1 MGEMFKMMA
10 GVDLVHVPYRASYF
24 PDLLGGQVQV
34 VFSPLT
40 SVIEYIRDGRLRG
53 LAVTTATRWT
63 PLPDIPAM
71 DEFVPGYDASG
82 WNGIGAPKKHIHCD
96 HRKAQQ
102 RDQRHHHRTQY
113 EGAPFRL
120 RR

>member
-40 SVIEYIRDGRLRG
+40 SVYLVI
-53 LAVTTATRWT
+53 AVVT
-63 PLPDIPAM
+63 
-71 DEFVPGYDASG
+71 FVFQISHR
-82 WNGIGAPKKHIHCD
+82 NTICSGIGGCGVSYVKGIVWSAIWPAYWSI
-96 HRKAQQ
+96 QWNW
-102 RDQRHHHRTQY
+102 
-113 EGAPFRL
+113 L
-120 RR
+120 WRRGGKIPLALMRSERVAADAYLLAAFS